1 MEQTPERKVNEKL
14 EQVLEKVREQPS
26 CHEKDTVIKCI
37 QQALRDDIPT
47 VELLNQSRA
56 LSGLCKAMDIPQN
69 QQQQLQ
75 YNKQQYPLQV
85 LAERAEALIKDKI
98 EVRLNT

>member
-37 QQALRDDIPT
+37 
-47 VELLNQSRA
+47 
-56 LSGLCKAMDIPQN
+56 
-69 QQQQLQ
+69 
-75 YNKQQYPLQV
+75 
-85 LAERAEALIKDKI
+85 
-98 EVRLNT
+98 